1 MSENNHM
8 VGMLM
13 LGLSIGSFI
22 PRSLPAPANVLDPYM
37 SFTGFLFL
45 AIAILLFVKG

>member
-1 MSENNHM
+1 MGENNHM

-22 PRSLPAPANVLDPYM
+22 PKSLPAGASALDPYM
-37 SFTGFLFL
+37 QFIGFLFL
-45 AIAILLFVKG
+45 AIAIIMFVKN

>member
-1 MSENNHM
+1 MAENQM

-22 PRSLPAPANVLDPYM
+22 PRDLPAPADMLNPFMPFL
-37 SFTGFLFL
+37 GFIFL
-45 AIAILLFVKG
+45 IIAIILFIKH

>member
-1 MSENNHM
+1 MADNHT

-22 PRSLPAPANVLDPYM
+22 PRSLPAPADALNPFM
-37 SFTGFLFL
+37 SFIGFLFL
-45 AIAILLFVKG
+45 AIAIVMFVKG